1 MVRRLAIAFVLS
13 CMAAAPAW
21 AQAQPTPGT
30 AATQTGTTPTKPA
43 VKKTATKPKAAAKPS
58 VPAETGPCGIGVIP
72 AVGDLFVVQKVG
84 LMVFGNAEAEVPVNG
99 WGLDEL
105 VVARV
110 RAAAP
115 GIGVRRVAYTAQAFE
130 AYEKPEFKLFRNRND
145 DLAAVV
151 RQITANVSCE
161 RYVVVTKY
169 TGKLDG
175 TNQTLHGIGIL
186 NHGTSLLSHTSL
198 FANLQVR
205 VFDGHS
211 FAIRKSPFANL
222 GSILAGTLA
231 GMTQDPLTKLDNE
244 SFPEPATAAGNNAM
258 LRDRTRA
265 LLAAR
270 LDKVLPA
277 FLKEEE

>member
-1 MVRRLAIAFVLS
+1 MVRCLTIAFVLS
-13 CMAAAPAW
+13 CLAVAAW
-21 AQAQPTPGT
+21 AQAQSAPGT
-30 AATQTGTTPTKPA
+30 AATQTAAPPTKSA
-43 VKKTATKPKAAAKPS
+43 VKKPAPKAKTAAKPP
-58 VPAETGPCGIGVIP
+58 VPAESGPCGIGVIP
-72 AVGDLFVVQKVG
+72 VVGDLFMVQRVG
-84 LMVFGNAEAEVPVNG
+84 LMVFGNDDGEVPVNG

-115 GIGVRRVAYTAQAFE
+115 GIGVRRIAYTAEAFE

-161 RYVVVTKY
+161 RYVVVTKFNA
-169 TGKLDG
+169 KLEG
-175 TNQTLHGIGIL
+175 TNQFLHGIGIL
-186 NHGTSLLSHTSL
+186 NHGTSLFSRTSL
-198 FANLQVR
+198 FANIQVR
-205 VFDGHS
+205 VFDGRT
-211 FAIRKSPFANL
+211 FALRKNPFANL
-222 GSILAGTLA
+222 GSILEGTFA
-231 GMTQDPLTKLDNE
+231 GMTQDPLTKLENE
-244 SFPEPATAAGNNAM
+244 SFPEPATAAANNPL

-277 FLKEEE
+277 YLKEEE

>member
-13 CMAAAPAW
+13 CLAVPAW
-21 AQAQPTPGT
+21 AQAQTAPGT
-30 AATQTGTTPTKPA
+30 AATQPATSPIKPA
-43 VKKTATKPKAAAKPS
+43 VKKAAPKAKAAAKPP

-72 AVGDLFVVQKVG
+72 VVGDLFVVQKVG
-84 LMVFGNAEAEVPVNG
+84 LMVFGNEEAEVPVNG
-99 WGLDEL
+99 WGFDEL

-115 GIGVRRVAYTAQAFE
+115 GIGVRRIAYTADAFD

-151 RQITANVSCE
+151 RQIAANVSCE

-169 TGKLDG
+169 TGKLEG

-198 FANLQVR
+198 FANIQVR
-205 VFDGHS
+205 VFDGRS
-211 FAIRKSPFANL
+211 FAMRKIPFNL

-231 GMTQDPLTKLDNE
+231 AMTPDPLTKLDNE
-244 SFPEPATAAGNNAM
+244 SFPEPAAAVANNAM
-258 LRDRTRA
+258 LRDRARA

-270 LDKVLPA
+270 LDKVLLA
-277 FLKEEE
+277 YLKEQEE

>member
-1 MVRRLAIAFVLS
+1 MVRCLAIAFILS
-13 CMAAAPAW
+13 CLAAPAW
-21 AQAQPTPGT
+21 TQVQPAPGTPAAQAAPP
-30 AATQTGTTPTKPA
+30 AKPA
-43 VKKTATKPKAAAKPS
+43 VKKPAPKAKTAAKPV

-72 AVGDLFVVQKVG
+72 VVGDLFVVQKVG
-84 LMVFGNAEAEVPVNG
+84 LMVFGNEEAAVPVNG

-115 GIGVRRVAYTAQAFE
+115 GIGVRRIAYTAAALE
-130 AYEKPEFKLFRNRND
+130 PYEKPEFKLFRNRND

-169 TGKLDG
+169 TGKLEG
-175 TNQTLHGIGIL
+175 TNQTLHGIGVL
-186 NHGTSLLSHTSL
+186 NHGTSLLSYTSL
-198 FANLQVR
+198 FANIQVR
-205 VFDGHS
+205 VFDGHT
-211 FAIRKSPFANL
+211 FALRKSPFANI
-222 GSILAGTLA
+222 GSILAGTFA
-231 GMTQDPLTKLDNE
+231 SMTGDPLTKLENE
-244 SFPEPATAAGNNAM
+244 SFPEPATAAATNTI

-277 FLKEEE
+277 YLKEEA

>member
-1 MVRRLAIAFVLS
+1 MVRYFTTAFALLCLAV
-13 CMAAAPAW
+13 PAS
-21 AQAQPTPGT
+21 AQTPPASGT
-30 AATQTGTTPTKPA
+30 PATQTATPPIKPA
-43 VKKTATKPKAAAKPS
+43 VKKAAPKAKTAAKPP

-72 AVGDLFVVQKVG
+72 VVGDLFVVQKVG
-84 LMVFGNAEAEVPVNG
+84 LMVFGNEEAEVPVNG

-115 GIGVRRVAYTAQAFE
+115 GIGVRRIAYTQQAFE

-151 RQITANVSCE
+151 REITTNVSCE

-169 TGKLDG
+169 TGKLEG

-198 FANLQVR
+198 FANIQVR

-211 FAIRKSPFANL
+211 FAMRKSPFNL
-222 GSILAGTLA
+222 ASILAGTFA
-231 GMTQDPLTKLDNE
+231 AMTQDPLTKLDND
-244 SFPEPATAAGNNAM
+244 SFPEPAAAAANNTM
-258 LRDRTRA
+258 LRDHTRA

-277 FLKEEE
+277 YLKEEE